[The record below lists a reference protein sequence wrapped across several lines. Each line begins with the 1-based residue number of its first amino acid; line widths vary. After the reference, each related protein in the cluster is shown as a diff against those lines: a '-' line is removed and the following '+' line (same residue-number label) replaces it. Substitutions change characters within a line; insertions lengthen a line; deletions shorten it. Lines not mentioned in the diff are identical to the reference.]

1 MKHNN
6 KINLIIAEDHALYL
20 KALDNIMKSQENIN
34 LVTTA
39 INGVD
44 LLEKLEI
51 YSADL
56 ILLDIRMPKM
66 DGIEAAKI
74 IKEKYPKIKI
84 IMLTMHN
91 HASMI
96 KQMLQMGIHGYI
108 LKNTD
113 IAEMINAF
121 SIVMDGGT
129 YYGDEVKDS
138 IIEDAVKNTM
148 DNKVVLSTNEKN
160 ILNLVCA
167 GNSDKQIS
175 KQMKMDIAT
184 IVTYINNINA
194 KTSTH
199 NRKALIRFA
208 YENNLTT
215 Y

>member
-1 MKHNN
+1 MKHSN

-20 KALDNIMKSQENIN
+20 RALDNIMKSQENIN

-51 YSADL
+51 HSTDL
-56 ILLDIRMPKM
+56 ILLDIRMPEM

>member
-1 MKHNN
+1 MKQ
-6 KINLIIAEDHALYL
+6 KKVINIIIAEDHALYL
-20 KALDNIMKSQENIN
+20 KALGNVMKSQESIN

-39 INGVD
+39 VNGLE
-44 LLEKLEI
+44 LLEKLETHT
-51 YSADL
+51 ADL

-74 IKEKYPKIKI
+74 IKEKYPEIKI

-175 KQMKMDIAT
+175 EQMKMDIAT

>member
-1 MKHNN
+1 
-6 KINLIIAEDHALYL
+6 
-20 KALDNIMKSQENIN
+20 
-34 LVTTA
+34 
-39 INGVD
+39 
-44 LLEKLEI
+44 
-51 YSADL
+51 
-56 ILLDIRMPKM
+56 
-66 DGIEAAKI
+66 
-74 IKEKYPKIKI
+74 
-84 IMLTMHN
+84 
-91 HASMI
+91 
-96 KQMLQMGIHGYI
+96 
-108 LKNTD
+108 
-113 IAEMINAF
+113 MINAF

>member
-56 ILLDIRMPKM
+56 ILLDIRMPEM

-121 SIVMDGGT
+121 SVVMDGGM
-129 YYGDEVKDS
+129 YYGDDVKNS
-138 IIEDAVKNTM
+138 LIEDVVENTM
-148 DNKVVLSTNEKN
+148 DNNVVLSSNEKN

-175 KQMKMDIAT
+175 EQMKMDEGTIAS
-184 IVTYINNINA
+184 YINNINA

>member
-1 MKHNN
+1 MKHSN

-51 YSADL
+51 HSTDL

-113 IAEMINAF
+113 IAEMIKAF